1 MTLGLTHVHNSPTRP
16 ARASFAMNA
25 ESPATALRPRIRRL
39 ISLDEGDDASASTN
53 DLTRHSLHLD
63 SPAATSSASQPPA
76 SRNDPANISSSRAP
90 SRTRNLLALSPQ
102 GAQSPSIF
110 SSGLWETS
118 WSSFQ
123 SIASNLISGDKTRGR
138 VGSQSPRPNRR
149 PLEATQNRKSSGPA
163 QWGPSG
169 SGGQHL
175 GYGSRE
181 DRLAQVQAR
190 KRETL
195 LAADSYLV
203 PDATGRYK
211 RRDSEDRSAS
221 SAKRAESEDRDTLV
235 YLHKVKPS
243 DTLAGVMIK
252 YNCQPNAFR
261 KANRLWPNDSIQV
274 RTTVV
279 LPVEACGV
287 KGRKVPDPRSSSGL
301 LDDGMMEE
309 SMVTPTN
316 AHHPW
321 PNLAEYPD
329 VQRTPFSSIRTSPSV
344 SVSKSE
350 DQAWKHD
357 SWVMIDGFTEAVEI
371 GRLSRRTLGFFPRNR
386 RKSSS
391 FSDLDTPVASV
402 EESRESHA
410 NERHQRKKSR
420 SSSGSHFAHQLEGPG
435 GVGTLGRDVRNPG
448 PAQDRLNKIFAPHL
462 PNVAPRAS
470 FESVASTSSTG
481 VENVGGTIEGWVR
494 KLAGKAAARVQSPAP
509 GGRSGIGDLI
519 ELVDSMEVSDG
530 VKHGIENGSTRTA
543 GKSHPTEA
551 WRDEQERSLR
561 EHFPPRGRI
570 FGEST
575 RRKGPIG

>member
-1 MTLGLTHVHNSPTRP
+1 
-16 ARASFAMNA
+16 MNA
-25 ESPATALRPRIRRL
+25 ESPATSLRPRIRRL
-39 ISLDEGDDASASTN
+39 KSLDEGDDASAPSDN
-53 DLTRHSLHLD
+53 LTHHSLHLG
-63 SPAATSSASQPPA
+63 SSAATSSSSLLPI
-76 SRNDPANISSSRAP
+76 SRNDPAHIGSSRP
-90 SRTRNLLALSPQ
+90 QSRTRNPFGPSPQ
-102 GAQSPSIF
+102 GAQTSSIF
-110 SSGLWETS
+110 PPGLWETS
-118 WSSFQ
+118 WSSVQ
-123 SIASNLISGDKTRGR
+123 SIASNLLSGDKTRAR

-149 PLEATQNRKSSGPA
+149 PLEATRSRKNSGPA

-169 SGGQHL
+169 AGGQQL
-175 GYGSRE
+175 GYGTRE

-195 LAADSYLV
+195 LAADSYLL

-221 SAKRAESEDRDTLV
+221 AKRPESEDRDILV

-274 RTTVV
+274 RKTVV

-287 KGRKVPDPRSSSGL
+287 KGRKVSEPRSSSGL
-301 LDDGMMEE
+301 SDDGMMEE

-321 PNLAEYPD
+321 PIMAKHPNIQE
-329 VQRTPFSSIRTSPSV
+329 TPFSSIQTSPSI
-344 SVSKSE
+344 SVSNPE
-350 DQAWKHD
+350 DQPWKHD

-386 RKSSS
+386 RKSTT
-391 FSDLDTPVASV
+391 FSDLDTPAASPDLP
-402 EESRESHA
+402 RKIHA
-410 NERHQRKKSR
+410 DERHQRKKSL
-420 SSSGSHFAHQLEGPG
+420 SSSGSHFVHQLEGPG
-435 GVGTLGRDVRNPG
+435 GVGTLGRDVRNVG

-462 PNVAPRAS
+462 PNVAPRTS

-494 KLAGKAAARVQSPAP
+494 KIASKAVARVQSPAP

-519 ELVDSMEVSDG
+519 ELVDSVEVND
-530 VKHGIENGSTRTA
+530 VVNQRIENGNPRTA
-543 GKSHPTEA
+543 GKSPTEA
-551 WRDEQERSLR
+551 WRDEQERSLK
-561 EHFPPRGRI
+561 EHFPPRGRV

-575 RRKGPIG
+575 RRRGAMG

>member
-1 MTLGLTHVHNSPTRP
+1 
-16 ARASFAMNA
+16 MNA
-25 ESPATALRPRIRRL
+25 ESPATTLRPRIRRL
-39 ISLDEGDDASASTN
+39 ISLDDGDDTSALID
-53 DLTRHSLHLD
+53 DLTQHSLRLN
-63 SPAATSSASQPPA
+63 SSAATSSSSLLPV
-76 SRNDPANISSSRAP
+76 SRNDSADKGSSRAQ
-90 SRTRNLLALSPQ
+90 SRTRDQLGPSPR
-102 GAQSPSIF
+102 GAQSTSIF
-110 SSGLWETS
+110 SPSIWETS
-118 WSSFQ
+118 WSSVQ
-123 SIASNLISGDKTRGR
+123 SIASNILSGDTIRGR

-149 PLEATQNRKSSGPA
+149 PLEATQSRKSSGPA

-169 SGGQHL
+169 SGGQQL

-221 SAKRAESEDRDTLV
+221 LTKRAESEDRDTLV

-274 RTTVV
+274 RKTVV

-287 KGRKVPDPRSSSGL
+287 KGRKVLEPRNSSGFS
-301 LDDGMMEE
+301 DDGMMGE
-309 SMVTPTN
+309 SMATLTN

-321 PNLAEYPD
+321 RNLAEYPD
-329 VQRTPFSSIRTSPSV
+329 IQRTPFSSIQTSPSV
-344 SVSKSE
+344 SVSNPE
-350 DQAWKHD
+350 DQPWKHD

-371 GRLSRRTLGFFPRNR
+371 ARLSRRTLGFFPPNR
-386 RKSSS
+386 RKSTT
-391 FSDLDTPVASV
+391 FSDLDTPAASLDIP
-402 EESRESHA
+402 SKSLMDK
-410 NERHQRKKSR
+410 RHQRKKSR

-435 GVGTLGRDVRNPG
+435 GVGTLGRDVHNPG

-462 PNVAPRAS
+462 PNVAPRTS
-470 FESVASTSSTG
+470 FESVTSTSSTG
-481 VENVGGTIEGWVR
+481 VENVGGAIEGWVR
-494 KLAGKAAARVQSPAP
+494 KLASKAVARVQSPAP
-509 GGRSGIGDLI
+509 GGRAGIGDLI
-519 ELVDSMEVSDG
+519 ELVDSVEVGDG
-530 VKHGIENGSTRTA
+530 FNHGIENGNARTV
-543 GKSHPTEA
+543 GQSPTEA
-551 WRDEQERSLR
+551 WRDEQERALR
-561 EHFPPRGRI
+561 EHFPPRGRV

-575 RRKGPIG
+575 RRKGPLG